1 MKIKWGFY
9 TVWVEGTHVATE
21 GKISFNKRISSMF
34 HHASLTSW
42 WKKELHVNRGK
53 LYHMRFSITWSHFK
67 PVPILKSSKLWLI
80 IWLSYCQHDIG
91 SKTETDNHRE
101 YRYYLINWPSWQN
114 NRVILPRRENLPV
127 KTEPSILKHTPAL
140 DASAFQLA
148 SHGAIVMRSTEHRKH
163 AHNKPVLSGPCNW
176 QRDKRNVC
184 MRTQISEH

>member
-1 MKIKWGFY
+1 MRLWQVDEKK
-9 TVWVEGTHVATE
+9 
-21 GKISFNKRISSMF
+21 SFMLIEVSC
-34 HHASLTSW
+34 
-42 WKKELHVNRGK
+42 
-53 LYHMRFSITWSHFK
+53 
-67 PVPILKSSKLWLI
+67 I
-80 IWLSYCQHDIG
+80 IWGLALLEATLNQCPSWSLQNRDSLSDFPTVNMILDQRRRQTIM
-91 SKTETDNHRE
+91 RE

-163 AHNKPVLSGPCNW
+163 AHNKPVLSGPCYW